1 MKQKRYFLSEQDIPS
16 DWYNIMADMPVKPM
30 PMLDPVTNEPV
41 TVEVL
46 STLFSEECSRQE
58 LNQNDRW
65 IEIPEPVREKYA
77 YYRSTPLVRAY
88 GLEKALGTPARI
100 YFKNESVSPVGFL
113 FITDLYLIDSSFQS
127 KDLGSIR

>member
-30 PMLDPVTNEPV
+30 PMLDPVTKEPV

-77 YYRSTPLVRAY
+77 YYRCTS
-88 GLEKALGTPARI
+88 LGTAISEAFPFRFSDI
-100 YFKNESVSPVGFL
+100 TLQVSAIPV
-113 FITDLYLIDSSFQS
+113 S
-127 KDLGSIR
+127 